1 MSKKKTNK
9 PEIEVV
15 EESKEQKDVSQVK
28 NVSKHGKR
36 YNKVRLSLDSQ
47 LSSTNNKMLT
57 VEEAVEFLKKN
68 SNTKFVETVELHINV
83 IESGLKGEVLLPYS
97 TGKTVRI
104 AVADESVIEKLD
116 KNIID
121 FDILVSTPA
130 MMPKLTKYAK
140 ILGPKG
146 LMPNPKSGT
155 VGANTADIVQKFS
168 GNTLRYKTEPKAPII
183 HMSVGKIDFTSDKLI
198 ENINTIIKSLDKKNL
213 KSIFISATMSPSI
226 ELKI

>member
-9 PEIEVV
+9 LDNSTNEEI
-15 EESKEQKDVSQVK
+15 KEPVKTAVSIR
-28 NVSKHGKR
+28 GKR
-36 YNKVRLSLDSQ
+36 YDKIKSTLDSHIK
-47 LSSTNNKMLT
+47 SIGNKMLSI
-57 VEEAVEFLKKN
+57 EESVEFLKKN
-68 SNTKFVETVELHINV
+68 SSAKFAETLELHINV
-83 IESGLKGEVLLPYS
+83 AEIGLKGEVLLPHS

-104 AVADESVIEKLD
+104 AVADEAVIEKLD

-140 ILGPKG
+140 ILGPRG

-168 GNTLRYKTEPKAPII
+168 GNTARYKTEAKAPII
-183 HMSVGKIDFTSDKLI
+183 HLIVGKLDFSSDKLVD
-198 ENINTIIKSLDKKNL
+198 NINAYLKSVDKKNI
-213 KSIFISATMSPSI
+213 KSAFVSSTMSPSI